1 MKTGNANSSLMRRI
15 LANGGNIL
23 KSASK
28 QLNPSELLR
37 LRNLMGP
44 QALGF
49 FAAYEAGDIT
59 DDILRKNIPVN
70 EALSKNWLTKTF
82 LPYREAGAKAKNLLQ
97 SGKLT
102 TDAQKKHALDLMKL
116 DQAIIKQEQLEGM
129 KSAQIAESGG
139 YGMIDSS
146 PIISNE
152 MIDAAEKDLERRVS
166 AIGDSVFT
174 EGSAIGQEYQALEN
188 EMIASRLD
196 KFKLPFQSD
205 KGTPLVNK
213 LARPSGRRIGPMTAK
228 KEMKV
233 DFSLPTY
240 NRTNITEQDVL
251 DMYKDEGW
259 ISPTDY
265 KSGMKLRPGELTWWR
280 MQNPG
285 RGTYGTQEKFM
296 GGGMVGIRKP
306 HAIPPERQGLRS
318 IMINVNDD

>member
-1 MKTGNANSSLMRRI
+1 
-15 LANGGNIL
+15 
-23 KSASK
+23 
-28 QLNPSELLR
+28 
-37 LRNLMGP
+37 
-44 QALGF
+44 
-49 FAAYEAGDIT
+49 
-59 DDILRKNIPVN
+59 
-70 EALSKNWLTKTF
+70 
-82 LPYREAGAKAKNLLQ
+82 
-97 SGKLT
+97 
-102 TDAQKKHALDLMKL
+102 
-116 DQAIIKQEQLEGM
+116 
-129 KSAQIAESGG
+129 
-139 YGMIDSS
+139 
-146 PIISNE
+146 